1 MTWVFTAMTVLA
13 LPVLLSGERGNVTLR
28 NLAKPVASAGFVGVA
43 LSAGAL
49 DTNVGTWIFLGLMLG
64 ASGDVLLLG
73 ASHTAFLVG
82 LGAFLLGHIAY
93 VVAFATLGVDSGV
106 SLIAGSVALVVAALI
121 FVWLRP
127 HLPAAMIGPIIAY
140 IAVISTM
147 LVLAVGATAS
157 GATPML
163 LAGTVAFYLSDLSVA
178 RDRFVAPGFVNRVW
192 GLPLYYAGQLLI
204 AWSLLSVSK

>member
-13 LPVLLSGERGNVTLR
+13 LMVLLSGERGNVTLR

-49 DTNVGTWIFLGLMLG
+49 DTNFGTWIFLGLVLG

-73 ASHTAFLVG
+73 ASQTAFLVG
-82 LGAFLLGHIAY
+82 LVAFLLGNVAYIA
-93 VVAFATLGVDSGV
+93 AFFTLGVDSGV
-106 SLIAGSVALVVAALI
+106 SFIAGSVALVVAALV

-127 HLPAAMIGPIIAY
+127 HLPTAMVGPVIGY

-147 LVLAVGATAS
+147 LVVAVGATAS

-163 LAGTVAFYLSDLSVA
+163 LAGAVAFYLSDLSVA

-204 AWSLLSVSK
+204 AWSVISVSN

>member
-1 MTWVFTAMTVLA
+1 MTWVFTAMTILA
-13 LPVLLSGERGNVTLR
+13 LMVLLSGERGNVTLR

-49 DTNVGTWIFLGLMLG
+49 DTNFGTLIFLGLMLG

-73 ASHTAFLVG
+73 VSQTAFLVG
-82 LGAFLLGHIAY
+82 LLAFLLGHVAY
-93 VVAFATLGVDSGV
+93 IVAFAMLGIDSGV
-106 SLIAGSVALVVAALI
+106 SFIAGSVALVVAALI

-127 HLPAAMIGPIIAY
+127 HLPAAMVGPIIGY
-140 IAVISTM
+140 VAVISTM
-147 LVLAVGATAS
+147 LVVAVGATAS

-163 LAGTVAFYLSDLSVA
+163 LVGAVAFYLSDLSVA

-204 AWSLLSVSK
+204 AWSIVSVSK